1 LGKISANDISAFNDD
16 SMIEANQATPMNLF
30 GKNGPNMFD
39 DIDGEFAG
47 DVDAAGGPKTRF
59 KEEEDKVDLLKG
71 IRDQKK
77 IIIPK
82 IVKGKEKKAEG

>member
-1 LGKISANDISAFNDD
+1 
-16 SMIEANQATPMNLF
+16 MIEANQATPMNLF

>member
-1 LGKISANDISAFNDD
+1 
-16 SMIEANQATPMNLF
+16 
-30 GKNGPNMFD
+30 MFD
-39 DIDGEFAG
+39 EIEGEFAG
-47 DVDAAGGPKTRF
+47 EGEGAGVTKTRF

-82 IVKGKEKKAEG
+82 IVKGKLKKAAEG